1 MLTNKNAVRD
11 VGACGSGGSGER
23 PIGGA
28 RPASRAWPRAA
39 LPDWKRRI
47 GSVLALITLAAGIG
61 CQPAGPKALILGE
74 KYINQGEYEKALRH
88 LTRASVLIPEQP
100 QVWNH
105 LGLAYHGL
113 NQPVKAADAYQRAL
127 RIDRDQAP
135 PRYNLGVLYL
145 EQGHLPQAVAELG
158 AFVSL
163 RTNSGAGY
171 VKLGT
176 ALLRQKRPDE
186 AEKALTQ
193 ALRIDPKDP
202 EAYNLLGLSH
212 VQRKRPREA
221 MQAFDNALRVSPAYA
236 PVVLNQ
242 AVVAH
247 QYFANKEVALERYKI
262 FLETKPD
269 GQTARR
275 VQQAINSIEKEISGT
290 QLAGSSESETN
301 QFATFFKTNL
311 AVRPETKTN
320 LPPTHTP
327 TNVIAHAP
335 GTPTNLVSAAVTNI
349 AAGKTKTNVPPA
361 TSSQTNLQVAV
372 AATNKPANSV
382 EKTQSEEEPLAVE
395 VVRVDDVPA
404 FTAPR
409 DLTDTKLAI
418 AQPGA
423 TPTTVTQD
431 TKPLLLPRKDRKE
444 EPKSGLFSKVNPAN
458 WFRGDEKAEKPERP
472 RETKTVATA
481 PAPRPSYPP
490 VIKQPDPTPE
500 PPRVMPRYQYRK
512 KIPLTAGN
520 RAAAEK
526 IFRQGAQAHQQ
537 RKLTEAMELYR
548 TATILDP
555 SYFEAHYNLGLAAF
569 QMKNLPLALAENEL
583 AAAAKPASVDA
594 RYNFA
599 LTLREAN
606 YPADAAREL
615 ETIVSANPDEAR
627 AHFALANL
635 YAEQLD
641 QPALARRHYLAVL
654 ELNPAHAEAPVIRQW
669 LATHP

>member
-1 MLTNKNAVRD
+1 MLTNKNAPRFRHFRI
-11 VGACGSGGSGER
+11 SG
-23 PIGGA
+23 
-28 RPASRAWPRAA
+28 
-39 LPDWKRRI
+39 
-47 GSVLALITLAAGIG
+47 VLALIVLVAGIG

-74 KYINQGEYEKALRH
+74 KYINQGDYEKALRH

-113 NQPVKAADAYQRAL
+113 NQPIKAADAYQRAL
-127 RIDRDQAP
+127 RIDRNLAA

-145 EQGHLPQAVAELG
+145 EQGHLPQAVTELG
-158 AFVSL
+158 AFVTL
-163 RTNSGAGY
+163 RTDSAPGC

-212 VQRKRPREA
+212 VQRKRPRDA
-221 MQAFDNALRVSPAYA
+221 MQAFNNALQVNPAYA

-242 AVVAH
+242 AIVAH

-269 GQTARR
+269 EQTARR
-275 VQQAINSIEKEISGT
+275 VQQAINSIEKEISGSQVT
-290 QLAGSSESETN
+290 VTPESETN

-311 AVRPETKTN
+311 AVRSETKTN
-320 LPPTHTP
+320 TPPHAQTNLSTQATASATNTTP
-327 TNVIAHAP
+327 T
-335 GTPTNLVSAAVTNI
+335 TPTNLVAA
-349 AAGKTKTNVPPA
+349 AKPRTNVPPA
-361 TSSQTNLQVAV
+361 TASSQTNVQVAV
-372 AATNKPANSV
+372 VTTNKPASVV
-382 EKTQSEEEPLAVE
+382 EKTEETPLPVE
-395 VVRVDDVPA
+395 VVRVNDVPA
-404 FTAPR
+404 FTPPK
-409 DLTDTKLAI
+409 DLTDTRVAV
-418 AQPGA
+418 AQPGPA
-423 TPTTVTQD
+423 STTVTQD
-431 TKPLLLPRKDRKE
+431 TKPLLLPRRDRKD
-444 EPKSGLFSKVNPAN
+444 EPKNGLFSKVNPAN
-458 WFRGDEKAEKPERP
+458 WFRGDEKDEKPK
-472 RETKTVATA
+472 ETEPVATV
-481 PAPRPSYPP
+481 PVPRASFPP
-490 VIKQPDPTPE
+490 VIKETDPAPE
-500 PPRVMPRYQYRK
+500 PPRVMPKYQYRK
-512 KIPLTAGN
+512 KVPLTGGN
-520 RAAAEK
+520 RASAEK
-526 IFRQGAQAHQQ
+526 MFRQGAQAHQQ
-537 RKLTEAMELYR
+537 RKLTEAMEFYR
-548 TATILDP
+548 TATVLDP

-583 AAAAKPASVDA
+583 AVAAKPSSVDA

-606 YPADAAREL
+606 YPADAAQEL
-615 ETIVSANPDEAR
+615 QTIVAGNPDEAR

-654 ELNPAHAEAPVIRQW
+654 ELNPAHSEAPVIRQW